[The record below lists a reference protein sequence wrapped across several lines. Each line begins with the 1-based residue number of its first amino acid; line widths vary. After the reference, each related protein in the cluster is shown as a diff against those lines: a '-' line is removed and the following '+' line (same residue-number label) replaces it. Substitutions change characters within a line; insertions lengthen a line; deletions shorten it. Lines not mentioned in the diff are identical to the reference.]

1 MSTLNLVQ
9 RLPQRPQ
16 PERLVYSVKEVAS
29 LLGLNLG
36 GTYALIH
43 DGTIPAIRMG
53 GRWLV
58 PKKRFHDWLDGQVE
72 EDEPPSPPPVP
83 PRRRG
88 PQPTEIPTGRS
99 WS

>member
-1 MSTLNLVQ
+1 LS
-9 RLPQRPQ
+9 PPPE
-16 PERLVYSVKEVAS
+16 PERVVYSVKEVAR

-43 DGTIPAIRMG
+43 EGTIPAIRMG

-72 EDEPPSPPPVP
+72 EVEPDPPPTLP

-88 PQPTEIPTGRS
+88 PRPIEKPTGRS
-99 WS
+99 WT

>member
-1 MSTLNLVQ
+1 MTTLNLVP
-9 RLPQRPQ
+9 RLPARPE
-16 PERLVYSVKEVAS
+16 PDRAVYSVKEVAQ

-36 GTYALIH
+36 GTYALVH

-58 PKKRFHDWLDGQVE
+58 PKKRFHAWLDGQVE
-72 EDEPPSPPPVP
+72 EDAPEPPPP

-88 PQPTEIPTGRS
+88 PHTTEKPTGRS
-99 WS
+99 WR